1 MAIITH
7 GTAHVFGIEGTI
19 TDATVQSFNVTGDH
33 QLKTNTL
40 DEQGREIERR
50 RDDETQT
57 GSITLR
63 IQTGYT
69 LPTVGS
75 VIAYNGI
82 NYEVDTVDRAE
93 TNGDYVAITL
103 SIKTSEYVTLTAP

>member
-1 MAIITH
+1 MASITH
-7 GTAHVFGIEGTI
+7 GTAHVFGVAGTV
-19 TDATVQSFNVTGDH
+19 TDTTVQSFNVTGDH

-75 VIAYNGI
+75 IIAYDSV

-93 TNGDYVAITL
+93 TNGDYVAVTL
-103 SIKTSEYVTLTAP
+103 SIKTSEYITL

>member
-19 TDATVQSFNVTGDH
+19 TDATVQSMNLTSDH

-75 VIAYNGI
+75 IIAYDSV

-93 TNGDYVAITL
+93 TNGDYVAVTL
-103 SIKTSEYVTLTAP
+103 SIKTSEYITL

>member
-1 MAIITH
+1 MATITH
-7 GTAHVFGIEGTI
+7 GTAHVFGIEGTV
-19 TDATVQSFNVTGDH
+19 TDATVQSMNLTSDH

-40 DEQGREIERR
+40 DEIGREIERR

-63 IQTGYT
+63 IQTGYA

-75 VIAYNGI
+75 VISYNST

-103 SIKTSEYVTLTAP
+103 AIKTSEYVTLTTP

>member
-1 MAIITH
+1 MSTITH
-7 GTAHVFGIEGTI
+7 GVSHIFGIEGTI

-40 DEQGREIERR
+40 DEMGREIERR

-75 VIAYNGI
+75 IIAYNSV

-103 SIKTSEYVTLTAP
+103 AIKTSEYVTLTTP